1 MVFWRAETH
10 FSREVKCVSACQKT
24 MAEESKETDGDMSQ
38 FSPSSNFTSRSTII
52 GSSDSQSSVLD
63 LSGSVDSRVATPSL
77 DGRGRLVWK
86 LGSKSIVWKFH
97 KVYSKHRGTANCS
110 ICGADVAMGDLYSTT
125 KLMCHLKVHHRD
137 VWDKEIEA
145 EKERELH
152 QPLIELFTTPAP
164 KFEDAAV
171 EWMVNTYI
179 QNDHEAPQGRKKW
192 QDSATL

>member
-1 MVFWRAETH
+1 
-10 FSREVKCVSACQKT
+10 